1 MSDKN
6 DRQRRGSTLAD
17 DLDAT
22 KWDFQP
28 GKDKKILLR
37 PVGSV
42 FSDLPWEIQPQYLGP
57 TPAAETEPEPEPET
71 DSNDDADTQPN
82 APLED

>member
-1 MSDKN
+1 MSGRDDSK
-6 DRQRRGSTLAD
+6 DPKSTLAD

-22 KWDFQP
+22 KWDFQQ
-28 GKDKKILLR
+28 GKDKKIWLR

-57 TPAAETEPEPEPET
+57 APIQETETE
-71 DSNDDADTQPN
+71 DDAERDTATESPDDES
-82 APLED
+82 LER

>member
-1 MSDKN
+1 MSGKD
-6 DRQRRGSTLAD
+6 DRKGRGSTLAD

-22 KWDFQP
+22 SWDVQP

-42 FSDLPWEIQPQYLGP
+42 FSNLPWEIEPQYLGP
-57 TPAAETEPEPEPET
+57 APVQEAESEAGKDAVDTPEIPDEESL
-71 DSNDDADTQPN
+71 DR
-82 APLED
+82 